1 MADNTK
7 KLVDFIEALT
17 GFEYVSNSDGNYEH
31 MGAIIVDGILQAGL
45 KYETVVKPRVLSVLE
60 KYPNNTTSSSF
71 ITVGKEQGIKNII
84 SWKNDKKPNLIML
97 LLSFLQS
104 EQVETCQQFSTWLE
118 QENNILKLRSIKGI
132 GPKTID
138 YLKILLGKETVAVD
152 IHLKRFVQ
160 MAGIELSNYDEIK
173 TVITET
179 ANHLNI
185 SPSQLDHSIW
195 KYMAERE

>member
-7 KLVDFIEALT
+7 KLVDFIEALN
-17 GFEYVSNSDGNYEH
+17 GFEYVSNIDGNYEN
-31 MGAIIVDGILQAGL
+31 MGATIVDGILQAGL
-45 KYETVVKPRVLSVLE
+45 KYETVVKPRVLSILE
-60 KYPNNTTSSSF
+60 KFPNHTTTSSF
-71 ITVGKEQGIKNII
+71 ITVCKEQGIKNII

-118 QENNILKLRSIKGI
+118 QENNIIKLRSIKGI

-195 KYMAERE
+195 KYMAERK

>member
-7 KLVDFIEALT
+7 KLVDFIEALN

-45 KYETVVKPRVLSVLE
+45 KYETVVKPRVIFILE
-60 KYPNNTTSSSF
+60 KYPNNTTTSSF
-71 ITVGKEQGIKNII
+71 ITVCKEQGIKNII

-195 KYMAERE
+195 KYMAERK

>member
-1 MADNTK
+1 M
-7 KLVDFIEALT
+7 
-17 GFEYVSNSDGNYEH
+17 SNIDGNYEH
-31 MGAIIVDGILQAGL
+31 MGATIVDGILQAGL
-45 KYETVVKPRVLSVLE
+45 KYETVVKPRVISVLE
-60 KYPNNTTSSSF
+60 KYPNHATTSSF
-71 ITVGKEQGIKNII
+71 KTVCKEQGIKNII

-104 EQVETCQQFSTWLE
+104 EQVETCQQFSTWLD

-138 YLKILLGKETVAVD
+138 YLNILLGKETIAVD

-160 MAGIELSNYDEIK
+160 MAGIDLSNYDK
-173 TVITET
+173 TKNVITET

-185 SPSQLDHSIW
+185 SPSLLDHSIW
-195 KYMAERE
+195 K